1 METQLAL
8 SGKDTMLQHIFL
20 VRSEERPEVRFFCLK
35 RDEVGKTASDLEKSL
50 AEILLLIIR
59 YSQVT

>member
-20 VRSEERPEVRFFCLK
+20 VRSEERPEVRFFYLK

-59 YSQVT
+59 YGQVT